1 MTRPSIFI
9 TGAAAGIGL
18 ATAELF
24 AARGWFVGLYD
35 LDEAG
40 VNRLQQRLG
49 AEHAV
54 AGKLDTTDAAG
65 YAQALESFARAAGG
79 RLDLLFNNAGIAA
92 VDDFEK
98 LPLARHHL
106 VVDVNL
112 KGLINGCYL
121 ALPYLRQTPGA
132 RVISMCS
139 ASAIYGAPSFAVYSA
154 TKFAVRGLTEAL
166 NVEWQRHGVLVM
178 DIMPLFVNTPMVS
191 HFETEARSLKRMGT
205 HLTAQDIAAAVW
217 KAALRPRWRAPVHW
231 YPGWQTRLMQLSNK
245 LSPAFLNRFMTK
257 QVSGY

>member
-1 MTRPSIFI
+1 MSRPAIFI

-24 AARGWFVGLYD
+24 ASRGWLVGLYD

-40 VNRLQQRLG
+40 VMALRQRLG
-49 AEHAV
+49 ADQAV
-54 AGKLDTTDAAG
+54 AGKLDTTDVEG
-65 YAQALESFARAAGG
+65 YKQALESFWQAAGG
-79 RLDLLFNNAGIAA
+79 RLDVLFNNAGIAA

-98 LPLARHHL
+98 LSLQRHHQ

-112 KGLINGCYL
+112 KGMINGCYL

-178 DIMPLFVNTPMVS
+178 DLMPLFVNTPMVS
-191 HFETEARSLKRMGT
+191 HFETEARSLKRLGT
-205 HLTAQDIAAAVW
+205 HLTALDIANVVW
-217 KAALRPRWRAPVHW
+217 KAAHRPHRFAPVHW
-231 YPGWQTRLMQLSNK
+231 YPGIQTFFLHIVDKLM
-245 LSPAFLNRFMTK
+245 PAFINRFFIK
-257 QVSGY
+257 LVSGY

>member
-1 MTRPSIFI
+1 MTRPAIFI

-35 LDEAG
+35 VDEAG
-40 VNRLQQRLG
+40 VTALGRRLG
-49 AEHAV
+49 ADQAV
-54 AGKLDTTDAAG
+54 AGKLDTTDAAAYG
-65 YAQALESFARAAGG
+65 RALESFWQAAGG

-98 LPLARHHL
+98 LPLSRHHQ

-112 KGLINGCYL
+112 KGVINGCYL
-121 ALPYLRQTPGA
+121 ALPYLRKTPGA

-191 HFETEARSLKRMGT
+191 HFETEARSLKRLGT
-205 HLTAQDIAAAVW
+205 HLTAQDIASVVW
-217 KAALRPRWRAPVHW
+217 KAAQRPRWRAPVHW
-231 YPGWQTRLMQLSNK
+231 YPGAQTLLMHIVNK
-245 LSPAFLNRFMTK
+245 LSPAFLNRLTTK
-257 QVSGY
+257 LVSGY